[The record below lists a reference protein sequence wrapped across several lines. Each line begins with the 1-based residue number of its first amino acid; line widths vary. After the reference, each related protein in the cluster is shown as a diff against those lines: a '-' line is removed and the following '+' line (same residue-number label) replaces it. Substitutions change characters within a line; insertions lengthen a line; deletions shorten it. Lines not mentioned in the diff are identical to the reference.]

1 MQLHYVQPEVRFYW
15 TWFADFLSNQK
26 CEITKAV
33 LWISSVELIS
43 ATMQRIFCIL
53 AIFLLLGTTFSE
65 DIFEL
70 TTGLDDSRVRFI
82 FHGFRNFVFN
92 TIGRTGRKTK
102 GSFLQ
107 EKFPESAAFPCNIS
121 IGKSKSRPHSIHK
134 LRPGG
139 NCSLICWIL
148 IVFRD
153 ISVKSTS

>member
-1 MQLHYVQPEVRFYW
+1 
-15 TWFADFLSNQK
+15 
-26 CEITKAV
+26 
-33 LWISSVELIS
+33 
-43 ATMQRIFCIL
+43 MQRIFCFL
-53 AIFLLLGTTFSE
+53 SIFLLLGATFSE

-70 TTGLDDSRVRFI
+70 TTGLDDYRVRFI

-107 EKFPESAAFPCNIS
+107 EKFPDSATFPCDTS

-139 NCSLICWIL
+139 NYAIISIFVQDGLFETVVWVICIIWKCQRESLYYWNMTQRIIIEITALRTRLSCA
-148 IVFRD
+148 
-153 ISVKSTS
+153 

>member
-1 MQLHYVQPEVRFYW
+1 
-15 TWFADFLSNQK
+15 
-26 CEITKAV
+26 
-33 LWISSVELIS
+33 
-43 ATMQRIFCIL
+43 MQRIFCFL
-53 AIFLLLGTTFSE
+53 SIFLLLGATFSE

-107 EKFPESAAFPCNIS
+107 EKFPDSATFPCNTS
-121 IGKSKSRPHSIHK
+121 IGKSKARPHSIHK

-139 NCSLICWIL
+139 NYAKLSIFIQEGLLETVFWVICIIRRCQSESLKYRNMTQRITIAITALRTRLSCA
-148 IVFRD
+148 
-153 ISVKSTS
+153 